1 VVPRP
6 ELSPQPAGAP
16 AARWSAVVVAYESGE
31 LLTECVRTLVADTSA
46 GVPDVVVVD
55 NGSEDG
61 SVDRLRAAMPDVAI
75 IVTGA
80 NRGYAAAANVG
91 IAATSAPVVA
101 VCNADL
107 RVMPG
112 TAGAMLQRLDTEP
125 DLGAVGP
132 LVLQP
137 DGRPYPSA
145 RRVPSVGDAVGHGL
159 VGPFR
164 PDNRFTRRYR
174 ELDADPRRARDV
186 DWVSGAAVWLRRAA
200 LDAVGGWDDGYF
212 MYVEDVDLCW
222 RLRNAGWRVAYEP
235 AGQVV
240 HVQGVS
246 TAQHPYRMIVAH
258 HRSLLRFA
266 AKRWRGWRRVLL
278 LPAACFLGVRTLLAL
293 VARAFARSGIEEAT
307 G

>member
-1 VVPRP
+1 VVPRS
-6 ELSPQPAGAP
+6 ELSPQAAGAP

-31 LLTECVRTLVADTSA
+31 LLTECVRTLITDTSA
-46 GVPDVVVVD
+46 GSSDVVVVD

-61 SVDRLRAAMPDVAI
+61 SVDRLRAAMPDIEI
-75 IVTGA
+75 IVTGS
-80 NRGYAAAANVG
+80 NRGYAAGANAG
-91 IAATSAPVVA
+91 IAASSAPVVA

-112 TAGAMLQRLDTEP
+112 TAGAMLQRFDAEP

-186 DWVSGAAVWLRRAA
+186 DWVSGAAVWLRRTA

-222 RLRNAGWRVAYEP
+222 RLRSAGWRVAYEP

-240 HVQGVS
+240 HVQGAS
-246 TAQHPYRMIVAH
+246 TARHPYRMIVAH

-293 VARAFARSGIEEAT
+293 VARAFARSGVEEAT